1 MVDVAIVG
9 GGPAGLAFAIAA
21 AREQLR
27 VTVLERRRP
36 PFDKACGEGILPRGL
51 VALEALGVRELIDPG
66 ECAPLDGIRYLQEDG
81 TSAEA
86 RFSRPALGVRRTALV
101 DALRRRA
108 QALGVELRD
117 QCAVHSY
124 RSEDHAVRIDAG
136 DGEVHALLLVA
147 ADGLGSPIR
156 RAARLERPSQEPL
169 RFGIRR
175 HFDRSPWSRFVEVH
189 FTDGLECYVTPV
201 GRERVGV
208 AFLWEPR
215 PGARA
220 DFDGMLERFP
230 AVGAR
235 LASARPV
242 NAPRGAGPLARGTR
256 AHVAQRLILVG
267 DAAGYIDAVS
277 GEGLSLAFGCA
288 LEVGPLLP
296 EVLARG
302 ATVEALA
309 SYEAI
314 YARHYRRYAVLTRG
328 LLAMARR
335 PRLRRA
341 SVRWL
346 AEHPRAFATV
356 LGWAVG

>member
-1 MVDVAIVG
+1 MVDVAIAG

-36 PFDKACGEGILPRGL
+36 PLDKACGEGILPRGL
-51 VALEALGVRELIDPG
+51 VALEALGVRELIDPA

-108 QALGVELRD
+108 RALGVELRD
-117 QCAVHSY
+117 ECNVRTYHCD
-124 RSEDHAVRIDAG
+124 DHAVCIDAG
-136 DGEVHALLLVA
+136 DGEVHASLLVA
-147 ADGLGSPIR
+147 ADGLASPIR
-156 RAARLERPSQEPL
+156 RAARLERPGPEPH

-175 HFDRSPWSRFVEVH
+175 HFQLSPWSRFVEVH
-189 FTDGLECYVTPV
+189 FADGLQCYVTPV

-208 AFLWEPR
+208 AFLWELRPR
-215 PGARA
+215 ARA
-220 DFDGMLERFP
+220 DFDCMLQRFP
-230 AVGAR
+230 AVCAR
-235 LASARPV
+235 LASARAV
-242 NAPRGAGPLARGTR
+242 NAPRGAGPLARGAR
-256 AHVAQRLILVG
+256 ARVAHRLLLVG
-267 DAAGYIDAVS
+267 DAAGYIDALS

-288 LEVGPLLP
+288 LDAGPLLP
-296 EVLARG
+296 GALAHG

-309 SYEAI
+309 PYEAI
-314 YARHYRRYAVLTRG
+314 YARHYRRYAVLTRA
-328 LLAMARR
+328 LLAIARR

-346 AEHPRAFATV
+346 AEHPRVFATA